1 MGLSGSYDFTLAR
14 REIIK
19 EAYEIIGA
27 IEPDATVS
35 TNEEASAVNSLQL
48 LLKDIQSSG
57 LWLHTY
63 KDCILFL
70 EKDKTQYSL
79 GPSGDN
85 AAEESDV
92 VSTTLSDDHST
103 SATSIKLTSGTGMA
117 NSDKIGIELDDGTA
131 HWTTISSGGGTTT
144 AVVAS
149 GVASAAASGKTVY
162 TYTSKIQRPLLI
174 RDTSCRDSNNVDVP
188 VSIVSLSHYRSLS
201 NKQSDGDRPIEVAYD
216 PQLTNGILNVWPRT
230 SNVVNRLV
238 FSMKRPV
245 QNVDGYGQ
253 HVEIPTDWLSW
264 FTWELAYKLSFKQP
278 LPLQER
284 MLIRNEADRLK
295 GSLHDYED
303 TSFFI
308 DPVRR
313 RG

>member
-1 MGLSGSYDFTLAR
+1 MGLSQSYDFTRTR

-19 EAYEIIGA
+19 EAYELIGA

-35 TNEEASAVNSLQL
+35 TNEEASAVTSLQL
-48 LLKDIQSSG
+48 LLKQNQGDG

-70 EKDKTQYSL
+70 EKDKTQYSM
-79 GPSGDN
+79 GPSGAN

-92 VSTTLSDDHST
+92 ISTTLSDDHST

-131 HWTTISSGGGTTT
+131 HWTTISSGGSTTT

-149 GVASAAASGKTVY
+149 GIASAASDGNTVY
-162 TYTSKIQRPLLI
+162 TYTSKIQRPLRIEDANL
-174 RDTSCRDSNNVDVP
+174 RDSNNIDTP
-188 VSIVSLSHYRSLS
+188 VSIISLSEYRSLS
-201 NKQSDGDRPIEVAYD
+201 NKQADGERIVQVAYD
-216 PQLTNGILNVWPRT
+216 PQLTDGILNVWPRT
-230 SNVVNRLV
+230 SNVVNRLA

-245 QNVDGYGQ
+245 MNIDGYGQ
-253 HVEIPTDWLSW
+253 HAEIPTEWLDWI
-264 FTWELAYKLSFKQP
+264 TWELAYKLSFKQP

-295 GSLHDYED
+295 EALTDYEH

-308 DPVRR
+308 DPVKRK
-313 RG
+313 

>member
-48 LLKDIQSSG
+48 LLKEVQSSG

-63 KDCILFL
+63 KDAILFL
-70 EKDKTQYSL
+70 EKDKVQYKL
-79 GPSGDN
+79 GPSGDH
-85 AAEESDV
+85 AAEADDV
-92 VSTTLSDDHST
+92 VSTTLSEAHST
-103 SATSIKLTSGTGMA
+103 SATSIKLTSATGMA
-117 NSDKIGIELDDGTA
+117 NSDNIGIELDDGTA

-144 AVVAS
+144 AVIAS
-149 GVASAAASGKTVY
+149 GIASAASAGNAVY
-162 TYTSKIQRPLLI
+162 TYTSKIQRPLKI
-174 RDTSCRDSNNVDVP
+174 ADTSLRNSDNIDIP
-188 VSIVSLSHYRSLS
+188 VSIVSLSKYRSLS
-201 NKQSDGDRPIEVAYD
+201 NKFSDGDRIIEVAYD

-238 FSMKRPV
+238 FSMKRPA

-278 LPLQER
+278 MQLQER

-295 GSLHDYED
+295 DALSDYEA
-303 TSFFI
+303 TSIFI

-313 RG
+313 FG

>member
-1 MGLSGSYDFTLAR
+1 MGLSQSYDFTRTR

-19 EAYEIIGA
+19 EAYELIGA

-35 TNEEASAVNSLQL
+35 TNEEASAVTSLQL
-48 LLKDIQSSG
+48 ILKQNQGDG

-85 AAEESDV
+85 CAEESDV
-92 VSTTLSDDHST
+92 VSTTLSEDHST

-149 GVASAAASGKTVY
+149 GVASAASDGNTVY
-162 TYTSKIQRPLLI
+162 TYTSKIQRPLRI
-174 RDTSCRDSNNVDVP
+174 ADTTLRDSNNIDTP
-188 VSIVSLSHYRSLS
+188 VSIISLSEYRSLS
-201 NKQSDGDRPIEVAYD
+201 NKQADSERIVQVAYD
-216 PQLTNGILNVWPRT
+216 PQLTDGILNVWPRT
-230 SNVVNRLV
+230 SNVVNRLA

-245 QNVDGYGQ
+245 MNIDGYGQ
-253 HVEIPTDWLSW
+253 HAEIPTEWLDWI
-264 FTWELAYKLSFKQP
+264 TWELAYKLSFKQP

-295 GSLHDYED
+295 EALTDYEH

-308 DPVRR
+308 DPVKRK
-313 RG
+313 

>member
-1 MGLSGSYDFTLAR
+1 MGLSQSYDFTRTR

-19 EAYEIIGA
+19 EAYELIGA

-35 TNEEASAVNSLQL
+35 TNEESSAVTSLQL
-48 LLKDIQSSG
+48 ILKQNQGDG

-85 AAEESDV
+85 CAEESDV

-149 GVASAAASGKTVY
+149 GVASAASDGNTVY
-162 TYTSKIQRPLLI
+162 TYTSKIQRPLRI
-174 RDTSCRDSNNVDVP
+174 ADTTLRDSNNIDTP
-188 VSIVSLSHYRSLS
+188 VSIISLSEYRSLS
-201 NKQSDGDRPIEVAYD
+201 NKQADGERIVQVAYD
-216 PQLTNGILNVWPRT
+216 PQLTDGILNVWPRT
-230 SNVVNRLV
+230 SNVVNRLA

-245 QNVDGYGQ
+245 MNIDGYGQ
-253 HVEIPTDWLSW
+253 HAEIPTEWLDWI
-264 FTWELAYKLSFKQP
+264 TWELAYKLSFKQP

-295 GSLHDYED
+295 EALTDYEH

-308 DPVRR
+308 DPVKRK
-313 RG
+313 

>member
-1 MGLSGSYDFTLAR
+1 MGLSQSYDFTRTR

-19 EAYEIIGA
+19 EAYELIGA

-35 TNEEASAVNSLQL
+35 TNEEASAVTSLQL
-48 LLKDIQSSG
+48 LLKQNQGDG

-92 VSTTLSDDHST
+92 ISTTLSDDHST

-117 NSDKIGIELDDGTA
+117 NSDKIGLELDDGTA
-131 HWTTISSGGGTTT
+131 PWTTISSGGSTTT

-149 GVASAAASGKTVY
+149 GIASAASDGNTVY
-162 TYTSKIQRPLLI
+162 TYTSKIQRPLRIEDANL
-174 RDTSCRDSNNVDVP
+174 RDSNNIDTP
-188 VSIVSLSHYRSLS
+188 VSIISLSEYRSLS
-201 NKQSDGDRPIEVAYD
+201 NKQADGERIVQVAYD
-216 PQLTNGILNVWPRT
+216 PQLTDGILNVWPRT
-230 SNVVNRLV
+230 SNVVNRLA

-245 QNVDGYGQ
+245 MNIDGYGQ
-253 HVEIPTDWLSW
+253 HAEIPTEWLDWI
-264 FTWELAYKLSFKQP
+264 TWELAYKLSFKQP

-295 GSLHDYED
+295 EALTDYEH

-308 DPVRR
+308 DPVKRK
-313 RG
+313 

>member
-1 MGLSGSYDFTLAR
+1 MGLSQSYDFTRTR

-19 EAYEIIGA
+19 EAYELIGA

-35 TNEEASAVNSLQL
+35 TNEEASAVTSLQL
-48 LLKDIQSSG
+48 ILKQNQGDG

-85 AAEESDV
+85 CAEESDV

-149 GVASAAASGKTVY
+149 GVASAASDGITVY
-162 TYTSKIQRPLLI
+162 TYTSKIQRPLRI
-174 RDTSCRDSNNVDVP
+174 ADTTLRDSNNIDTP
-188 VSIVSLSHYRSLS
+188 VSIISLSEYRSLS
-201 NKQSDGDRPIEVAYD
+201 NKQADGERIVQVAYD
-216 PQLTNGILNVWPRT
+216 PQLTDGILNVWPRT
-230 SNVVNRLV
+230 SNVVNRLA

-245 QNVDGYGQ
+245 MNIDGYGQ
-253 HVEIPTDWLSW
+253 HAEIPTEWLDWI
-264 FTWELAYKLSFKQP
+264 TWELAYKLSFKQP

-295 GSLHDYED
+295 EALTDYEH

-308 DPVRR
+308 DPVKRK
-313 RG
+313 

>member
-1 MGLSGSYDFTLAR
+1 MGLSQSYDFTRTR

-19 EAYEIIGA
+19 EAYELIGA

-35 TNEEASAVNSLQL
+35 TNEEASAVTSLQL
-48 LLKDIQSSG
+48 ILKQNQGDG

-85 AAEESDV
+85 CAEESDV
-92 VSTTLSDDHST
+92 VSTTLSDAHRT

-149 GVASAAASGKTVY
+149 GVASAASDGNTVY
-162 TYTSKIQRPLLI
+162 TYTSKIQRPLRI
-174 RDTSCRDSNNVDVP
+174 ADTTLRDSNNIDTP
-188 VSIVSLSHYRSLS
+188 VSIISLSEYRSLS
-201 NKQSDGDRPIEVAYD
+201 NKQADGERIVQVAYD
-216 PQLTNGILNVWPRT
+216 PQLTDGILNVWPRT
-230 SNVVNRLV
+230 SNVVNRLA

-245 QNVDGYGQ
+245 MNIDGYGQ
-253 HVEIPTDWLSW
+253 HAEIPTEWLDWI
-264 FTWELAYKLSFKQP
+264 TWELAYKLSFKQP

-295 GSLHDYED
+295 EALTDYEH

-308 DPVRR
+308 DPVKRK
-313 RG
+313 

>member
-1 MGLSGSYDFTLAR
+1 MGLSQSYDFTLAR

-35 TNEEASAVNSLQL
+35 TNEEASAVTSLQL
-48 LLKDIQSSG
+48 LLKQVQSEG

-63 KDCILFL
+63 KDAILFL

-79 GPSGDN
+79 GPSGDHC
-85 AAEESDV
+85 AEESDV
-92 VSTTLSDDHST
+92 VSTTLSEAHST

-131 HWTTISSGGGTTT
+131 HWTTISSGGSTTT
-144 AVVAS
+144 AVIAS
-149 GVASAAASGKTVY
+149 GIASAAASGNTVY
-162 TYTSKIQRPLLI
+162 TYTSKIQRPILV
-174 RDTSCRDSNNVDVP
+174 RDIICRDSNNIDVP
-188 VSIVSLSHYRSLS
+188 VKLISLSEYHSLS
-201 NKQSDGDRPIEVAYD
+201 NKQSDGERVVQASYHPE
-216 PQLTNGILNVWPRT
+216 LTNGTLNVWPRT
-230 SNVVNRLV
+230 SNVVNRLA

-245 QNVDGYGQ
+245 MNVDGYGQ

-278 LPLQER
+278 VPLQER

-295 GSLHDYED
+295 DSLRDYED
-303 TSFFI
+303 TSFYI
-308 DPVRR
+308 DPI
-313 RG
+313 RGRS

>member
-1 MGLSGSYDFTLAR
+1 MGLSQSYDFTRTR

-19 EAYEIIGA
+19 EAYELIGA

-35 TNEEASAVNSLQL
+35 TNEEASAVTSLQL
-48 LLKDIQSSG
+48 LLKQNQGDG

-92 VSTTLSDDHST
+92 ISTTLSDDHST

-131 HWTTISSGGGTTT
+131 HWTTISSGGSTTT

-149 GVASAAASGKTVY
+149 GIASAASDGNTVY
-162 TYTSKIQRPLLI
+162 TYTSKIQRPLRIEDANL
-174 RDTSCRDSNNVDVP
+174 RDSNNIDTP
-188 VSIVSLSHYRSLS
+188 VSIISLSEYRSLS
-201 NKQSDGDRPIEVAYD
+201 NKQADGERIVQVAYD
-216 PQLTNGILNVWPRT
+216 PQLTDGILNVWPRT
-230 SNVVNRLV
+230 SNVVNRLA

-245 QNVDGYGQ
+245 MNIDGYGQ
-253 HVEIPTDWLSW
+253 HAEIPTEWLDWI
-264 FTWELAYKLSFKQP
+264 TWELAYKLSFKQP

-295 GSLHDYED
+295 EALTDYEH

-308 DPVRR
+308 DPVKRK
-313 RG
+313 

>member
-1 MGLSGSYDFTLAR
+1 MGLSQSYDFTRTR

-19 EAYEIIGA
+19 EAYELIGD

-35 TNEEASAVNSLQL
+35 TNEEASAVTSLQL
-48 LLKDIQSSG
+48 ILKQNQGDG

-85 AAEESDV
+85 CAEADDV
-92 VSTTLSDDHST
+92 VATTLSEAHST

-149 GVASAAASGKTVY
+149 GVASAASDGNTVY
-162 TYTSKIQRPLLI
+162 TYTSKIQRPLRI
-174 RDTSCRDSNNVDVP
+174 ADTTLRDSNNIDTP
-188 VSIVSLSHYRSLS
+188 VSIISLSEYRSLS
-201 NKQSDGDRPIEVAYD
+201 NKQADSERIVQVAYD
-216 PQLTNGILNVWPRT
+216 PQLTDGILNVWPRT
-230 SNVVNRLV
+230 SNVVNRLA

-245 QNVDGYGQ
+245 MNIDGYGQ
-253 HVEIPTDWLSW
+253 HAEIPTEWLDWI
-264 FTWELAYKLSFKQP
+264 TWELAYKLSFKQP

-295 GSLHDYED
+295 EALTDYEH

-308 DPVRR
+308 DPVKRK
-313 RG
+313 

>member
-1 MGLSGSYDFTLAR
+1 MGLSQSYDFTRTR

-19 EAYEIIGA
+19 EAYELIGA

-35 TNEEASAVNSLQL
+35 TNEEASAVTSLQL
-48 LLKDIQSSG
+48 LLKQNQGDG

-79 GPSGDN
+79 WPCGDN

-92 VSTTLSDDHST
+92 ISTTLSDDHST

-131 HWTTISSGGGTTT
+131 HWTTISSGGSTTT

-149 GVASAAASGKTVY
+149 GIASAASDGNTVY
-162 TYTSKIQRPLLI
+162 TYTSKIQRPLRIEDANL
-174 RDTSCRDSNNVDVP
+174 RDSNNIDTP
-188 VSIVSLSHYRSLS
+188 VSIISLSEYRSLS
-201 NKQSDGDRPIEVAYD
+201 NKQADGERIVQVAYD
-216 PQLTNGILNVWPRT
+216 PQLTDGILNVWPRT
-230 SNVVNRLV
+230 SNVVNRLA

-245 QNVDGYGQ
+245 MNIDGYGQ
-253 HVEIPTDWLSW
+253 HAEIPTEWLDWI
-264 FTWELAYKLSFKQP
+264 TWELAYKLSFKQP

-295 GSLHDYED
+295 EALTDYEH

-308 DPVRR
+308 DPVKRK
-313 RG
+313 

>member
-35 TNEEASAVNSLQL
+35 TNEEASAVTSLQL
-48 LLKDIQSSG
+48 ILKQNQGDG

-85 AAEESDV
+85 CAEESDV

-149 GVASAAASGKTVY
+149 GVASAASDGNTVY
-162 TYTSKIQRPLLI
+162 TYTSKIQRPLRI
-174 RDTSCRDSNNVDVP
+174 ADTTLRDSNNIDTP
-188 VSIVSLSHYRSLS
+188 VSIISLSEYRSLS
-201 NKQSDGDRPIEVAYD
+201 NKQADGERIVQVAYD
-216 PQLTNGILNVWPRT
+216 PQLTDGILNVWPRT
-230 SNVVNRLV
+230 SNVVNRLA

-245 QNVDGYGQ
+245 MNIDGYGQ
-253 HVEIPTDWLSW
+253 HAEIPTEWLDWI
-264 FTWELAYKLSFKQP
+264 TWELAYKLSFKQP

-295 GSLHDYED
+295 EALTDYEH

-308 DPVRR
+308 DPVKRK
-313 RG
+313 

>member
-1 MGLSGSYDFTLAR
+1 MGLSQSYDFTRTR

-19 EAYEIIGA
+19 EAYELIGA

-35 TNEEASAVNSLQL
+35 TNEEASAVTSLQL
-48 LLKDIQSSG
+48 LLKQNQGDG
-57 LWLHTY
+57 LWLQTY

-92 VSTTLSDDHST
+92 ISTTLSDDHST

-131 HWTTISSGGGTTT
+131 HWTTISSGGSTTT

-149 GVASAAASGKTVY
+149 GIASAASDGNTVY
-162 TYTSKIQRPLLI
+162 TYTSKIQRPLRIEDANL
-174 RDTSCRDSNNVDVP
+174 RDSNNIDTP
-188 VSIVSLSHYRSLS
+188 VSIISLSEYRSLS
-201 NKQSDGDRPIEVAYD
+201 NKQADGERIVQVAYD
-216 PQLTNGILNVWPRT
+216 PQLTDGILNVWPRT
-230 SNVVNRLV
+230 SNVVNRLA

-245 QNVDGYGQ
+245 MNIDGYGQ
-253 HVEIPTDWLSW
+253 HAEIPTEWLDWI
-264 FTWELAYKLSFKQP
+264 TWELAYKLSFKQP

-295 GSLHDYED
+295 EALTDYEH

-308 DPVRR
+308 DPVKRK
-313 RG
+313 